1 MAIIDFAKTTDPCW
15 DRFGQTRN
23 MLDLFIGDFL
33 ADFKY
38 MRDFNEKNIYH
49 LLSVSMENQ
58 IRIKAWQIV
67 LCIYKFIEDPAITG
81 LIIYLL
87 NIWLYKFKL
96 SLSSY

>member
-38 MRDFNEKNIYH
+38 MRDFNEKNIYR
-49 LLSVSMENQ
+49 LLSVSMENR
-58 IRIKAWQIV
+58 IRIKAGHIFCV
-67 LCIYKFIEDPAITG
+67 FIS
-81 LIIYLL
+81 LL
-87 NIWLYKFKL
+87 RTLL
-96 SLSSY
+96 SLGSLSTY